1 MIDPSEVLYHMFLVW
16 NEDIPLHE
24 MQPERVFFLY
34 LSFLVV
40 VADNASLFDA
50 RAGIAV
56 HDFSM
61 AVNHALSDFFS
72 CSAS

>member
-1 MIDPSEVLYHMFLVW
+1 MIDPSELLYHMFLVW
-16 NEDIPLHE
+16 KEDIPSRE

-40 VADNASLFDA
+40 VADHASLFDA
-50 RAGIAV
+50 RTGIAV

-61 AVNHALSDFFS
+61 AINRALSDFFS

>member
-1 MIDPSEVLYHMFLVW
+1 MFLVW
-16 NEDIPLHE
+16 NEDIPFRE

-40 VADNASLFDA
+40 VADHASLFDA
-50 RAGIAV
+50 HVGSAI

-61 AVNHALSDFFS
+61 AVNRALSDFFS
-72 CSAS
+72 CSAL

>member
-16 NEDIPLHE
+16 NEDIPLRE

-34 LSFLVV
+34 LSFLAV
-40 VADNASLFDA
+40 VADNASLLMC
-50 RAGIAV
+50 AGIAA

-61 AVNHALSDFFS
+61 AVTRALSDFFS

>member
-1 MIDPSEVLYHMFLVW
+1 MIDPSEVLYHMFLIW

-34 LSFLVV
+34 LSFLTV
-40 VADNASLFDA
+40 VADNTSLFDA
-50 RAGIAV
+50 CTGIAA

-61 AVNHALSDFFS
+61 AVNCALSDFFL
-72 CSAS
+72 CSAL